1 MLLDMSRSDG
11 SERAKPQEKKGLS
24 QVGTVFPARAR
35 AVSLDRFLSVA
46 GERTQAT
53 SGDFR
58 GSAANKERKV
68 QIS

>member
-24 QVGTVFPARAR
+24 QVLCSPRACEGGEFG
-35 AVSLDRFLSVA
+35 FLPVQSVV

-53 SGDFR
+53 SGR
-58 GSAANKERKV
+58 RKCG
-68 QIS
+68 